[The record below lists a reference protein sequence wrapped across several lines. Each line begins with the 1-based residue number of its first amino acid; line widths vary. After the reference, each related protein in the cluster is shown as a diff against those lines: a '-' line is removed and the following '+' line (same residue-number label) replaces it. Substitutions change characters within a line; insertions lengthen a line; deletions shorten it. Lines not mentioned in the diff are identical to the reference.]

1 MCNILITPLTLL
13 EVEPTWK
20 SFSYWLRFYRHR
32 IIRLWPSYLFTI
44 IFITSQISITYN
56 HGMWPFADQAIQ
68 CPKLLHENLLFVNSI
83 FVNRCL
89 PWTWYVKKLSFL

>member
-1 MCNILITPLTLL
+1 
-13 EVEPTWK
+13 
-20 SFSYWLRFYRHR
+20 
-32 IIRLWPSYLFTI
+32 
-44 IFITSQISITYN
+44 
-56 HGMWPFADQAIQ
+56 MWPFADQAIQ